1 MSTEWLTAL
10 VICKGVNFSEI
21 LLPSTGFVQ
30 EARGLALCG
39 APMRPYFTF
48 TLSPGW

>member
-10 VICKGVNFSEI
+10 AIYKRVNLSEI
-21 LLPSTGFVQ
+21 LPPSTGFVQ

-39 APMRPYFTF
+39 GPMWPYFTF
-48 TLSPGW
+48 TVSPAW